1 MKKAVLIVA
10 ALLVIAWLLTG
21 LFVWREARN
30 EVVFLC
36 GNFTPG
42 VSKTSVLRQL
52 ATGEF
57 LRLSVQSLTDG
68 SRLVADS
75 PYTLGYYRC
84 VIEFDTN
91 DKVRR
96 ASLE

>member
-10 ALLVIAWLLTG
+10 ALLAIAWLLTG

-42 VSKTSVLRQL
+42 VSKTSVLKQL

-57 LRLSVQSLTDG
+57 LRLSAQHMTNG
-68 SRLVADS
+68 SRIVADS
-75 PYTLGYYRC
+75 PYTLGHYRC
-84 VIEFDTN
+84 VIEFDAN

-96 ASLE
+96 AGLE

>member
-1 MKKAVLIVA
+1 MRKAILIIA
-10 ALLVIAWLLTG
+10 AMLACAWLLTG

-36 GNFTPG
+36 GNFTAG
-42 VSKTSVLRQL
+42 VSKTSVLQQL

-57 LRLSVQSLTDG
+57 LRLSEPPTTDG
-68 SRLVADS
+68 HRIIVDS

-84 VIEFDTN
+84 VIEFDN
-91 DKVRR
+91 DDKVRW
-96 ASLE
+96 ASLQ